1 MASIILSI
9 TLGGKKA
16 SRGHRSKGIYPKS
29 QANTKRRIEYEE
41 EEYDSLYPVQFSINL
56 KK

>member
-16 SRGHRSKGIYPKS
+16 SRGHRSKGIYPNS